1 MWFQSNSNWLFKE
14 PSAIWTQWRK
24 ISLWFMKLWI
34 KAAILFKATQTVTTW
49 RYRMEHLDVIVQ
61 DTLRIHKELRHD
73 SHEVYCKLCRLKTT
87 SFDVLNEHKPHVHLP
102 VKYPCAMY
110 QCDLCGYSFKI
121 RGKPTVHKLSKHEH
135 MKYPCNICEFIANTP
150 RQITGSYKDETW
162 WETTVLSVV
171 MMQHILVIWRRTK
184 DQAWKYKRVYL

>member
-1 MWFQSNSNWLFKE
+1 MRHSQLLWYMWFQSNSNWLFKE

-87 SFDVLNEHKPHVHLP
+87 SFDDLNEHKPHIHLP

-121 RGKPTVHKLSKHEH
+121 WGKPTVHKLYKHEH
-135 MKYPCNICEFIANTP
+135 MKYI
-150 RQITGSYKDETW
+150 
-162 WETTVLSVV
+162 
-171 MMQHILVIWRRTK
+171 HVIF
-184 DQAWKYKRVYL
+184 VNL